1 MQLEKVRSYPIP
13 RYPTAVQFH
22 ETEKITRYMPRRWRG
37 RRLVGQVL
45 LFTAITGLCS
55 CSIRD
60 TAETTEVNVHAA
72 VEPDTGS
79 EKTPWYLQI
88 FRGDG
93 QTEPEQPGERP
104 LAVPLFVHGEGR
116 GSFGCD
122 SVLPPVYLSEDEAAQ
137 VIRETAMEYGVD
149 FSGKKTV
156 ESKKLPY
163 TNVYGDDMNKTYK
176 GELQLDGYDV
186 DLGIGFEYVSQ
197 KDVSTWHKDTGVMS
211 TVETFDMKGTA
222 EKLTD
227 VLTDTAV
234 FYDPGIDYSA
244 MPDWQSEEDWNRAV
258 EEYHTLQKE
267 RMLADLRAQVVDFLE
282 WLAGQGII

>member
-13 RYPTAVQFH
+13 KYPTALQFH

-37 RRLVGQVL
+37 KRLVGQVL
-45 LFTAITGLCS
+45 LFTAMTGLCS
-55 CSIRD
+55 CSIHDAAPARQIAIKPD
-60 TAETTEVNVHAA
+60 AEN
-72 VEPDTGS
+72 

-88 FRGDG
+88 FQGDDRKA
-93 QTEPEQPGERP
+93 PEQAEGERP
-104 LAVPLFVHGEGR
+104 LTVPLFVHGEGR
-116 GSFGCD
+116 GSFGCE

-222 EKLTD
+222 EKLAD
-227 VLTDTAV
+227 ALTDTAV

-282 WLAGQGII
+282 WLVGQGVI

>member
-13 RYPTAVQFH
+13 KYPTALQFH

-37 RRLVGQVL
+37 KRLVGQVL
-45 LFTAITGLCS
+45 LFTAMTGLCS
-55 CSIRD
+55 CSIHDAAPARQIAIKPD
-60 TAETTEVNVHAA
+60 AEN
-72 VEPDTGS
+72 

-88 FRGDG
+88 FQGDDRKA
-93 QTEPEQPGERP
+93 PEQAEGERP
-104 LAVPLFVHGEGR
+104 LTVPLFVHGEGR

-222 EKLTD
+222 EKLAD
-227 VLTDTAV
+227 ALTDTAV

-282 WLAGQGII
+282 WLVGQGVI